1 MTSMDYLLLFWAY
14 VHMKRQ
20 EVSIIIILVINYS
33 WIFLEN
39 KVTAFIVKNAL
50 NDSKLLNFREISSF
64 YDDI

>member
-50 NDSKLLNFREISSF
+50 NDIKLNFREISFF

>member
-50 NDSKLLNFREISSF
+50 NDSKLLNFWEISYF